1 MMPAIAGIKRKHG
14 PSSNQNREEN
24 MSQQTQTSESAQKSG
39 ANRMRKLRH
48 IAIVTLDPTKL
59 AKFYGEVFDMKIV
72 HQSQNGSTFMTDG
85 TITLALLKNK
95 AEGKP
100 VGLNHIGFH
109 VDSRNDVGEQIK
121 EWGLDEPAP
130 RPADR
135 PYAEVRI
142 TDPDGNN
149 IDLSENGFDQLRER
163 G

>member
-1 MMPAIAGIKRKHG
+1 MSGQTENAG
-14 PSSNQNREEN
+14 SV
-24 MSQQTQTSESAQKSG
+24 QQDGS
-39 ANRMRKLRH
+39 NRMRKLRH
-48 IAIVTLDPTKL
+48 IAIVTLHPAKL

-109 VDSRNDVGEQIK
+109 VDSRADVTEQIK

-135 PYAEVRI
+135 PYAEVRM